1 MELSTNKNTENRFNI
16 SSLKHQSIRIKY
28 RNETAS
34 LIDNRNLP
42 TDNQN
47 SWKRVTTMLEQAA
60 ENTIG
65 FVEKSKKSTNGD
77 VKELSLL
84 QRIMKNRI

>member
-16 SSLKHQSIRIKY
+16 SSLKHQSIRIEY

-47 SWKRVTTMLEQAA
+47 SWNRVTTMLEQAA
-60 ENTIG
+60 KIPS
-65 FVEKSKKSTNGD
+65 VLSKNLKN
-77 VKELSLL
+77 L
-84 QRIMKNRI
+84 QMEMLKNSPYFNVL